1 MWKAS
6 HEDSLFLKKITEK
19 LIKAS
24 TVKPDQ
30 RIKAGENTTGFSLL
44 LPGYSTE
51 DYSSYPA
58 FLVRDPAWIAESG
71 LIPAEEICFQSLLPI
86 YVLLIEKT

>member
-6 HEDSLFLKKITEK
+6 YEDSLFLKKITEK

-30 RIKAGENTTGFSLL
+30 RIKVGENTTGFSLL

-51 DYSSYPA
+51 GYSSYPCGKYA
-58 FLVRDPAWIAESG
+58 NWRIMP
-71 LIPAEEICFQSLLPI
+71 FQ
-86 YVLLIEKT
+86 